1 MTDPRIRSSTPPY
14 RDLFPDHDLTPD
26 ERAAHDEDPQS
37 GSCFGPD
44 GADSYLIS
52 QSDTDI
58 LIRVELWSQASPDAR
73 AQLEA
78 LIGVPRWRPGWI
90 TDPMVPT
97 TYQRGGIDS
106 DPLVRMLAY
115 RAWGDRD
122 RRWFEDHGVRSGD
135 IVAATGRDRRGSIK
149 VALAW
154 NAEAR
159 FGRAMADAHPGEI
172 VEVERI
178 DMAAPPE
185 RCRVTDRT
193 RVGSVGR

>member
-1 MTDPRIRSSTPPY
+1 MTDPRTRQPPPLY

-26 ERAAHDEDPQS
+26 ERAAHDEDPRS
-37 GSCFGPD
+37 GSCFGTD

-52 QSDTDI
+52 QGDTDI
-58 LIRVELWSQASPDAR
+58 LIRVELWSRASPTAR
-73 AQLEA
+73 GQLEE
-78 LIGVPRWRPGWI
+78 LIGVPRWRPGCI

-122 RRWFEDHGVRSGD
+122 RRWFEDHGVRNGD
-135 IVAATGRDRRGSIK
+135 IVAAAGRDRHGSIK
-149 VALAW
+149 VAVAW
-154 NAEAR
+154 NAEPV
-159 FGRAMADAHPGEI
+159 FGRAMADARAGEI
-172 VEVERI
+172 VEIARI
-178 DMAAPPE
+178 DIAAPV

-193 RVGSVGR
+193 RLEPPGR